1 MEYHQT
7 QDVFSKT
14 KAHKIRFTCYSENKP
29 NAKYRNSYCK
39 QKEKLETK
47 YNTKLKHS
55 ETKMVIMIKIVILF
69 TFTYRYI
76 PAYGKS
82 WRKVCVFLFS
92 FELLRRV
99 SFESLS
105 CSYISTADSSD
116 TKNNRCSKI
125 STDHTSL
132 SQPTHNRKLTQ
143 TYCGCPKVC
152 TQAVW
157 DTLACDDNFGGCYT
171 CGGRISYVESLNGG
185 NIEKA
190 HAYSIK

>member
-1 MEYHQT
+1 MEYHPT

-69 TFTYRYI
+69 TFTLTVTSR
-76 PAYGKS
+76 PTER
-82 WRKVCVFLFS
+82 WRKVCVFLFL
-92 FELLRRV
+92 FELLREV

-125 STDHTSL
+125 STDHTSIIT
-132 SQPTHNRKLTQ
+132 SNT
-143 TYCGCPKVC
+143 
-152 TQAVW
+152 
-157 DTLACDDNFGGCYT
+157 
-171 CGGRISYVESLNGG
+171 
-185 NIEKA
+185 
-190 HAYSIK
+190 